1 MLQSRQPGSSI
12 KPGLEVTDAEA
23 QVVASS
29 EVGVVVALRWQVN
42 RSGEIHRRYQALKLR
57 DGLVYDMQD
66 YSQERAARRA
76 VRLRS

>member
-1 MLQSRQPGSSI
+1 V

-23 QVVASS
+23 HVVACS
-29 EVGVVVALRWQVN
+29 EVGVVVALRWHLN
-42 RSGEIHRRYQALKLR
+42 GTGEVHRRYQALKLR

-66 YSQERAARRA
+66 YREERAARRA

>member
-1 MLQSRQPGSSI
+1 
-12 KPGLEVTDAEA
+12 LEVTDAEA
-23 QVVASS
+23 HVVTSS

-42 RSGEIHRRYQALKLR
+42 GSGEVHRQYQALKLR

-66 YSQERAARRA
+66 YREERAARRA